1 MKFVIK
7 NKEGKGYFSTDYESC
22 VPVSK
27 IDSLNAAGYQFYLD
41 GKKISAS
48 SLKSKFAN
56 VVPPTVY
63 EYSSD
68 PVQESDITVHMY
80 GDKRDKYPTSVY
92 STTTMGQKSNE
103 EDAHT
108 PNLSSP
114 TIIESTTTEDTEVIV
129 DDFNID
135 LSSVGFAIN
144 SRTIVC
150 LNNGKV
156 YKTQKDAGE
165 DLNIDPAN
173 ISYSITSGKAYKG
186 YTFKKALEFMK

>member
-1 MKFVIK
+1 MNLIIK

-27 IDSLNAAGYQFYLD
+27 IDSLNAAGYQFYLN

-92 STTTMGQKSNE
+92 STTIMGKESNE
-103 EDAHT
+103 EDVPF

-186 YTFKKALEFMK
+186 YTFKKALEFVK

>member
-1 MKFVIK
+1 MNLIIK
-7 NKEGKGYFSTDYESC
+7 NKEGKGYFSTEYESC
-22 VPVSK
+22 IPVSK

-63 EYSSD
+63 EYTFD

-92 STTTMGQKSNE
+92 STTIMGKESNE
-103 EDAHT
+103 EDTHSL
-108 PNLSSP
+108 NLSSP
-114 TIIESTTTEDTEVIV
+114 TIIESTTTEDTEIIV

-144 SRTIVC
+144 SRTVVC

-173 ISYSITSGKAYKG
+173 ISYAITSGKAYRG
-186 YTFKKALEFMK
+186 YTFKKALEFVK